1 MATIQNFFKNSKKTR
16 KKVLKPGIYIST
28 VTNVTI
34 DTNYIDTAL
43 IVSYRLQNS
52 NSSFEFSERFIK
64 NSRFSRTVDFYEYL
78 VENGIESEEAFIGC
92 SETLEL
98 KWNFTRTGKREL
110 TITSREFVSHPE
122 TNRKTTA
129 EQKSDTQC

>member
-1 MATIQNFFKNSKKTR
+1 MAIQDFLTQSRQQRNPSLT
-16 KKVLKPGIYIST
+16 PGVYQST
-28 VTNVTI
+28 VVNITE
-34 DTNYIDTAL
+34 DARYKDTAL
-43 IVSYRLQNS
+43 IITYCLQKNNS
-52 NSSFEFSERFIK
+52 FFEFSERFIK

-78 VENGIESEEAFIGC
+78 VENSIESEEAFIGC

-98 KWNFTRTGKREL
+98 KWNFTTTGKREL

-129 EQKSDTQC
+129 EQTSDTQC